1 MLDSDEQPRTRDYV
15 AAKNRRDAVKKM
27 ISNHPT
33 LSVLYRSGAND
44 DGKAGWINAI
54 RDQREPVYR
63 LLFYL
68 DRLPIGRE
76 FRDREPFEILYG
88 GFVDDSEPNFPRAL
102 FTTTG
107 GVNLLRDDI
116 PEAEFAGAV
125 ITDSLEIVP
134 LSMEKDLRTE
144 HLVRRGLGY
153 VAAFDGERQG
163 LRILNLKD
171 FYEIFVDKEK
181 REVQVRNEERI
192 IVGDT
197 RFVQPF
203 FLRYVVKS
211 AEYAGENPSEAAGQ
225 ILEE

>member
-88 GFVDDSEPNFPRAL
+88 DFVDDSEPNFPRAL

-107 GVNLLRDDI
+107 GVNLLR
-116 PEAEFAGAV
+116 EAG
-125 ITDSLEIVP
+125 
-134 LSMEKDLRTE
+134 MLR
-144 HLVRRGLGY
+144 
-153 VAAFDGERQG
+153 
-163 LRILNLKD
+163 
-171 FYEIFVDKEK
+171 
-181 REVQVRNEERI
+181 
-192 IVGDT
+192 
-197 RFVQPF
+197 
-203 FLRYVVKS
+203 
-211 AEYAGENPSEAAGQ
+211 
-225 ILEE
+225 